1 MRKNQI
7 GEGERGSIRRTK
19 GDRPGNA
26 KQPNQKRNPPMI
38 TSAKNYAK
46 KKTKTDRQNP
56 WTNGKSKAVQ
66 TESHKVHRLNSGMI
80 RCLLR

>member
-26 KQPNQKRNPPMI
+26 KQ
-38 TSAKNYAK
+38 
-46 KKTKTDRQNP
+46 
-56 WTNGKSKAVQ
+56 TNLVKGK
-66 TESHKVHRLNSGMI
+66 L
-80 RCLLR
+80 